1 MIQSMILPVI
11 ESHSSTLAKTPTHLQ
26 RQSSPWAT
34 VTPLRPTR
42 KPSSAFASALVGEQ
56 GVSSVVTRDNN
67 R

>member
-26 RQSSPWAT
+26 RHSSPWAT
-34 VTPLRPTR
+34 AAPLRPTR
-42 KPSSAFASALVGEQ
+42 KPSIAFASALVGEQ